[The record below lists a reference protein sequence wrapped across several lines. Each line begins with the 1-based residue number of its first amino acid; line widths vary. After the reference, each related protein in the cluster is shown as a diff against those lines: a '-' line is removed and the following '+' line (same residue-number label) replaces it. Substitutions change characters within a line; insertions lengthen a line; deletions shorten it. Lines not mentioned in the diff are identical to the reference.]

1 MNFKINPQLILRN
14 LFISILFFN
23 PFLYSEELERAKETP
38 TINYLQK
45 KSKEFYLLGAG
56 DVLKVI
62 ISREIPNLTTIAAIN
77 GNGEI
82 TLPNLKTIFV
92 SGLTLEELSRL
103 LDKKYSEY
111 IKYPDLEVSIVKF
124 RRINFNILGE
134 VARPG
139 FYSIG
144 GSATNNL
151 LTRKNNFESF
161 PTSDEQIFSENNI
174 QRFLQEDIS
183 MNIYFPTVF
192 DAIRQAGGIN
202 SFSDLENI
210 QIIRKNSITN
220 GGGEITANLNLSKML
235 EKGDNSENIRIY
247 DGDTIKVKRR
257 TTASSEQISKAIVS
271 NINPRYF
278 KVFVTG
284 KVERPGI
291 QIVSRNASLNDAIL
305 LAGGAKFIKGP
316 VQFIRYNPDGTIEKR
331 TFNYRRRSKRGAKN
345 NPILRAGDIISIN
358 KNIVNIST
366 EVLSEIT
373 KPFLGIYTGKKVL
386 EDLDLL

>member
-1 MNFKINPQLILRN
+1 M
-14 LFISILFFN
+14 
-23 PFLYSEELERAKETP
+23 
-38 TINYLQK
+38 
-45 KSKEFYLLGAG
+45 
-56 DVLKVI
+56 
-62 ISREIPNLTTIAAIN
+62 
-77 GNGEI
+77 
-82 TLPNLKTIFV
+82 
-92 SGLTLEELSRL
+92 TLEEFSIL
-103 LDKKYSEY
+103 LDKKYREY

-134 VARPG
+134 VERPG

-151 LTRKNNFESF
+151 LTIQNNFESF
-161 PTSDEQIFSENNI
+161 PTSNGEISSEGNI
-174 QRFLQEDIS
+174 QKFLQKDIS

-192 DAIRQAGGIN
+192 DAIRKAGGIN

-210 QIIRKNSITN
+210 QIIRKNSISN

-257 TTASSEQISKAIVS
+257 STASSEQISKAIVS

-284 KVERPGI
+284 KVENPGEHT
-291 QIVSRNASLNDAIL
+291 VSRNASLNDAIL

-316 VQFIRYNPDGTIEKR
+316 VQFIRYNSDGKIEKR
-331 TFNYRRRSKRGAKN
+331 TFNYRKNSKRGSKS
-345 NPILRAGDIISIN
+345 NPILKPGDLISIN
-358 KNIVNIST
+358 KNILNISA

-373 KPFLGIYTGKKVL
+373 QPFIGIYAGKEVL
-386 EDLDLL
+386 EDLF

>member
-1 MNFKINPQLILRN
+1 MYTKIKKKLIIRN
-14 LFISILFFN
+14 LFFLLLFFN
-23 PFLYSEELERAKETP
+23 PFLHSQELERIKDTP
-38 TINYLQK
+38 QINYFQK
-45 KSKEFYLLGAG
+45 KSKEFYLLGPG

-62 ISREIPNLTTIAAIN
+62 ISRELPNLTTITAIN

-92 SGLTLEELSRL
+92 SGLTLEEFSIL
-103 LDKKYSEY
+103 LDKKYREY

-134 VARPG
+134 VERPG

-151 LTRKNNFESF
+151 LTIQNNFESF
-161 PTSDEQIFSENNI
+161 PTSNGEISSEGNI
-174 QRFLQEDIS
+174 QKFLQKDIS

-192 DAIRQAGGIN
+192 DAIRKAGGIN

-210 QIIRKNSITN
+210 QIIRKNSISN

-257 TTASSEQISKAIVS
+257 STASSEQISKAIVS

-284 KVERPGI
+284 KVENPGEHT
-291 QIVSRNASLNDAIL
+291 VSRNASLNDAIL

-316 VQFIRYNPDGTIEKR
+316 VQFIRYNSDGKIEKR
-331 TFNYRRRSKRGAKN
+331 TFNYRKNSKRGSKS
-345 NPILRAGDIISIN
+345 NPILKPGDLISIN
-358 KNIVNIST
+358 KNILNISA

-373 KPFLGIYTGKKVL
+373 QPFIGIYAGKEVL
-386 EDLDLL
+386 EDLF